1 MNTHERTHTHTH
13 TDAQHNRESYP
24 ILTSLINC
32 SDEKLFFETFV
43 FYFW

>member
-1 MNTHERTHTHTH
+1 MNTHERTHTHTQ
-13 TDAQHNRESYP
+13 TRNTTENP